1 MVECIDDYK
10 LRFLLGG
17 RTDEHS
23 SEIYRGDYVPMKR
36 LYEAVKRIRYPGLKL
51 ALKGGEA

>member
-1 MVECIDDYK
+1 MLEYIPDYK

-17 RTDEHS
+17 RTDKHS

-36 LYEAVKRIRYPGLKL
+36 LYESIMPP
-51 ALKGGEA
+51 